1 MNRIT
6 PQYVDHLA
14 APVRDIIT
22 AAYSDALVPIFLY
35 VVPLLVVGFILM
47 LTLKEN
53 PLAKSVNH
61 TGHPGDDAL

>member
-1 MNRIT
+1 M
-6 PQYVDHLA
+6 
-14 APVRDIIT
+14 RDIIT

-61 TGHPGDDAL
+61 TGHPGGDAL